1 MGSRNRELTYAEKD
15 VDLLLEYIKR
25 QLNSDNIDALRSV
38 LFSIVSIC
46 EENILGNQNL
56 CTPELFDNM
65 AAIIA
70 EEQSSLGLQIA
81 SVSLL
86 QGLISNNSAGQ
97 TLLRE
102 RGCIPVLEKL
112 FREAL
117 TKSGIDSLNE
127 NRQKRFLWYTV
138 CDTLAAAVSSPKN
151 EENQK
156 ACCSILPHV
165 QSLLETCQ
173 EPVIIRPVCVTI
185 GCIVKENPLVQEFF
199 ISIDGLDVLS
209 DVLTKLV
216 ADSRETISSAKMAV
230 LVASVM
236 SISINHNPRGGR
248 ILAKHQVV
256 PKLLTLLYVESLDDD
271 ETASVLATIGRC
283 IQTCDENLCL
293 LFQNNGLQLI
303 QDSFS
308 ASHNEMVNIIVA
320 FVQLRRMLWVK
331 ELELRMPIYVLK
343 RISKTIKQ
351 RTALGYLKKT
361 EEPFKGQDKEQGPEP
376 DGVAGSDQEKA
387 LPKQCSELSAQI
399 CHPLAND
406 EFKSQLESPGGD
418 PASTLSGEQEP
429 IESESV
435 FDHAAL
441 AVENGAQQPPK
452 EDQPKNP

>member
-151 EENQK
+151 
-156 ACCSILPHV
+156 A
-165 QSLLETCQ
+165 
-173 EPVIIRPVCVTI
+173 
-185 GCIVKENPLVQEFF
+185 LVQEFF